1 MRALLSVYDKTGIEE
16 FARGLVN
23 LGWELISTGGT
34 FTALEKAGI
43 PVTPVSSVTGF
54 PEILDGRVKTLH
66 PRIHGGLLARLDISE
81 HQVALREHDITPI
94 SLVACNLY
102 PFEATV
108 RDPEISLTD
117 ATEQID
123 IGGPAMIRAS
133 AKNFAHVVVVVAPSE
148 YGRILTDLENGEVQP
163 DRRRAL
169 AARAFAHVSAYDAI
183 VAEYLRGES
192 TEFPT
197 ELTFAARKAQTLRYG
212 ENPHQTAAAY
222 RRLSAGVE
230 VDGVLNATQLHGKE
244 LSFNNLLDAD
254 AAWGALRQ
262 FDAPTVSVV
271 KHTIPCGL
279 ATREI
284 LAEAFDLAVAGD
296 PVSAFGGIVALNR
309 EVDLETAKRIGD
321 IFFEVIIAPGFS
333 DEAFDA
339 LGRKKSLR
347 LLRIDTSSSGTERLT
362 VRAIEG
368 GLLVQNPDT
377 QFDSTSAW
385 KVVTDRQPTEDEQRD
400 LAFAW
405 SVCRAV
411 KSNAI
416 VFARGL
422 AVTGVGSGQPNRLES
437 VRIAASKAGDRAVG
451 SVLASDAFF
460 PFADGLE
467 AAINAGITAAIQ
479 PGGSVRDDEVIAA
492 ADRAGIAM
500 IFTGTRHFLH

>member
-1 MRALLSVYDKTGIEE
+1 M
-16 FARGLVN
+16 
-23 LGWELISTGGT
+23 
-34 FTALEKAGI
+34 
-43 PVTPVSSVTGF
+43 
-54 PEILDGRVKTLH
+54 
-66 PRIHGGLLARLDISE
+66 
-81 HQVALREHDITPI
+81 
-94 SLVACNLY
+94 
-102 PFEATV
+102 
-108 RDPEISLTD
+108 
-117 ATEQID
+117 
-123 IGGPAMIRAS
+123 
-133 AKNFAHVVVVVAPSE
+133 
-148 YGRILTDLENGEVQP
+148 
-163 DRRRAL
+163 
-169 AARAFAHVSAYDAI
+169 
-183 VAEYLRGES
+183 
-192 TEFPT
+192 
-197 ELTFAARKAQTLRYG
+197 
-212 ENPHQTAAAY
+212 
-222 RRLSAGVE
+222 
-230 VDGVLNATQLHGKE
+230 
-244 LSFNNLLDAD
+244 
-254 AAWGALRQ
+254 RQ

-321 IFFEVIIAPGFS
+321 IFFEVIITPGFS

-347 LLRIDTSSSGTERLT
+347 LLRFNNRASGTERPT
-362 VRAIEG
+362 ICRAIEG

-405 SVCRAV
+405 NVCRAV

-422 AVTGVGSGQPNRLES
+422 AVTGVGSGQPNQLES

-467 AAINAGITAAIQ
+467 AAINAGITAIQ